1 MASFTPT
8 RKKSTPRPSGNR
20 ICAANREFYAF
31 FIMQKYYGLEGW
43 RGGHFDLVTSG
54 GKRGPAPARGS
65 LRRPGQRGLAQEAGN
80 ANSGP
85 RRCWIIVAASSF
97 RNFKSKCRTRI
108 IKLLVSP

>member
-1 MASFTPT
+1 MRPKGRAVKWRHSHQRP
-8 RKKSTPRPSGNR
+8 KKSTPRPSGNR
-20 ICAANREFYAF
+20 ICGANREFYAF

-43 RGGHFDLVTSG
+43 RGRYFGSVTSG

-85 RRCWIIVAASSF
+85 RRCWQPLV
-97 RNFKSKCRTRI
+97 RRI
-108 IKLLVSP
+108 